1 MLTHRRA
8 TATQLAWVFTVFVLG
23 VSGGAAAH
31 MDMSFPT
38 ARYPIVLGDEN
49 KACPCGVGGTNR
61 TCDIPVAQQVDN
73 NRDESRVTTFQAG
86 EAITLVFDE
95 YIGHA
100 GRWRVA
106 FDPDGA
112 ETADFNANILL
123 DVEDPAWGAGNAG
136 GSIWNLEVTLPD
148 TPCDNCT
155 LQLVQMMDG
164 NTTDPVPDP
173 TGRSSYYQCADIV
186 LLGDESDGGPQ
197 PDESDGG
204 PQSDEPDG
212 GAGDD
217 DGVPPAGGCSHTTAN
232 NADGGFG
239 VWVAIGGGIG
249 FALFRRKRQRDGA
262 ARAA

>member
-1 MLTHRRA
+1 MLNQRR
-8 TATQLAWVFTVFVLG
+8 TMPNQLAWATTVLVLG
-23 VSGGAAAH
+23 VSGSAAAH

-38 ARYPIVLGDEN
+38 ARYPIALGDEN

-86 EAITLVFDE
+86 ETITLVFDE

-123 DVEDPAWGAGNAG
+123 DVVDPAGGAGNAG
-136 GSIWNLEVTLPD
+136 GSMWNLEVTLPN

-164 NTTDPVPDP
+164 NTADPVPDP

-186 LLGDESDGGPQ
+186 LLGSDEDAGAPPDAGEAQADGGLG
-197 PDESDGG
+197 DG
-204 PQSDEPDG
+204 
-212 GAGDD
+212 A
-217 DGVPPAGGCSHTTAN
+217 GCSHTVAAGTASRP
-232 NADGGFG
+232 ALLVVLGGVFVLG
-239 VWVAIGGGIG
+239 W
-249 FALFRRKRQRDGA
+249 RRRRGA
-262 ARAA
+262 NRAASLPVR